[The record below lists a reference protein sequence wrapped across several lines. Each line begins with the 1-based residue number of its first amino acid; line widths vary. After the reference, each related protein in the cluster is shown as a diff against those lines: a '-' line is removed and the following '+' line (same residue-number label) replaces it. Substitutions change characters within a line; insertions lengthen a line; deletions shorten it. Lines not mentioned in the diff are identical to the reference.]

1 MDLVLSSCGELA
13 PCGLPG
19 GDVEVGKL
27 HVGESQSGCFGE
39 KLL

>member
-1 MDLVLSSCGELA
+1 MLSSCGELA

-19 GDVEVGKL
+19 GDVKEGKL